1 MTLKYLSASIALCLS
16 LGACA
21 GPVSKTQISTMDS
34 AVDFIPALQQ
44 GEADFWLTL
53 NNKGE
58 LSVENGKTI
67 ASDVTTANVARVSDG
82 YLVATIAGVDA
93 TPTLYWLS
101 DNAKQVKPLATLTP
115 PNFLVEGLCLAPEAD
130 GSVSLF
136 MLDERGSA
144 EQWVVY
150 SDKQSLTPAKL
161 RTLPVAP
168 NATACAADGKGGLF
182 IAEEEMG
189 VWRYSSNAEKPVSR
203 QVVDLASPYGKLS
216 EGTEAI
222 AYLGGNLVAI
232 TVDTAEVQL
241 YRQKEEGWNTTTLGQ
256 WQDIEEP
263 EQLRAWYNAKGG
275 QLHLQVRDDASGEF
289 ARKSFAVADGQLDFS
304 APAVS
309 EQSVKLVQPS
319 VQTDPVARFGD
330 AADDPAIWVHPQTPE
345 KSLILGTDKKHGLL
359 VYTLDGKQKQLLP
372 TGRLNNVD
380 LRYGFDFGNGIDDI
394 AVATQRDD
402 NSLSIYRV
410 DAENGHT
417 QHLAELPTGLEE
429 IYGFCMYQNGGKTYA
444 IANGKSGTFE
454 QYLLEAD
461 NGKVSASLAR
471 TFAVETQPEGCVAD
485 DATVQL
491 FVGEEGV
498 GVYTLSANPESG
510 DKPALIKAV
519 DDVMVADVEGMA
531 LYPAENSRYLIVS
544 SQGDDSYVVLQ
555 SSAPYKVLGKFRV
568 GANYGAGIDAIS
580 ETDGLEVTHRS
591 LGKGY
596 EQGAFIAQD
605 GHNIMPEQPQNF
617 KMVSWSEIAQELNL
631 ND

>member
-1 MTLKYLSASIALCLS
+1 MTLKHLSASIALCLS

-21 GPVSKTQISTMDS
+21 APVDKPTDAS
-34 AVDFIPALQQ
+34 VDYIPALQQ
-44 GEADFWLTL
+44 GEAVFWLAL
-53 NNKGE
+53 DDSGQ
-58 LSVENGKTI
+58 LRVENGKAI
-67 ASDVTTANVARVSDG
+67 ARDVSAVNIVQVSDG
-82 YLVATIAGVDA
+82 YLVATIAGVEA
-93 TPTLYWLS
+93 TPTLYLLR
-101 DNAKQVKPLATLTP
+101 DNAKRVERLATLAS

-150 SDKQSLTPAKL
+150 SDKQSLTPAQL
-161 RTLPVAP
+161 RTLPIAP
-168 NATACAADGKGGLF
+168 NATACAADGNGGLF

-203 QVVDLASPYGKLS
+203 EVVGLASPYGELG

-222 AYLGGNLVAI
+222 AYLGNNLVTV
-232 TVDTAEVQL
+232 TVDTAEVHVHQPSDN
-241 YRQKEEGWNTTTLGQ
+241 GWSSTTLGQ
-256 WQDIEEP
+256 WQGIEEP
-263 EQLRAWYNAKGG
+263 EQLRAWYNAKDG
-275 QLHLQVRDDASGEF
+275 QLHLQARDDASGEF
-289 ARKSFAVADGQLDFS
+289 ARKSFAVAGGQLDFS
-304 APAVS
+304 APAAS

-410 DAENGHT
+410 DAENGHI
-417 QHLAELPTGLEE
+417 QHVAELPTGLEE
-429 IYGFCMYQNGGKTYA
+429 IYGFCMYQNGGNTYA

-454 QYLLEAD
+454 QYLLQAD
-461 NGKVSASLAR
+461 NGKISASLAR

-485 DATVQL
+485 DATGQL

-498 GVYTLSANPESG
+498 GVYTLSANPEAG
-510 DKPALIKAV
+510 DAPVLIRGV
-519 DDVMVADVEGMA
+519 DEIMVADVEGMA

-605 GHNIMPEQPQNF
+605 GHNVMPERPQNF
-617 KMVSWSEIAQELNL
+617 KLVPWSDIAQELNL